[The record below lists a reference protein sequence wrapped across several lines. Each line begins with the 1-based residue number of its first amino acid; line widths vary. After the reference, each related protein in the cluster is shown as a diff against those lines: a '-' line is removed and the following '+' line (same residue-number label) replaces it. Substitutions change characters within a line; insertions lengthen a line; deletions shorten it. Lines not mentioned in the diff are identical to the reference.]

1 MTGKNALAARK
12 RGVQGGVAKAESK
25 KKTGRTVSKCHPLLF
40 ACFFFYLS
48 KPNAC

>member
-12 RGVQGGVAKAESK
+12 RAVQGGLAPAENK
-25 KKTGRTVSKCHPLLF
+25 KISRTVSQCHPSFF
-40 ACFFFYLS
+40 ACFFFFLS